1 MFLRIIYYKFDP
13 PQVNQYLIS
22 NTKNIALTLSK
33 HLRLAKHGNISIT
46 PKLSGDEPSAYA
58 LFQK

>member
-1 MFLRIIYYKFDP
+1 MFLWIIYYKFDP

-22 NTKNIALTLSK
+22 NTKNIALTLSN

-46 PKLSGDEPSAYA
+46 PKLSGD
-58 LFQK
+58 